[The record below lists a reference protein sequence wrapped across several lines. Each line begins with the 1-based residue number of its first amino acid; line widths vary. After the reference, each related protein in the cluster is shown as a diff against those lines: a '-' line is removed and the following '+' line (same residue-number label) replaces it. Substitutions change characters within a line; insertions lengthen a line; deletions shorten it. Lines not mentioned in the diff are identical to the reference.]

1 MHLKLF
7 LFIFLKNCQLSE
19 SVGNQNVVPQGV
31 FFLVNKKPKKWKKLN
46 EWEKWLNWINEK
58 GRKVQ
63 KRKLIS
69 D

>member
-31 FFLVNKKPKKWKKLN
+31 FFLLIKNQK
-46 EWEKWLNWINEK
+46 NEK
-58 GRKVQ
+58 NSTNEK
-63 KRKLIS
+63 S
-69 D
+69 DWTE